1 MASALN
7 QRVDVTNI
15 FQNTV
20 SQSDRPLGPVARA
33 ANAARTG
40 KSNGVRVS
48 YEFFPPKNTK
58 MEKTLWDTISQLEA
72 MNPDFVSVTYGAG
85 GSTRERTHNTVAR
98 MASETNLKPA
108 AHLTCVGSTKAEIDE
123 IAKAYWAAGV
133 RHIVALR
140 GDPQDGIGETYTPLE
155 NGYAYGSDL
164 VEGLKNV
171 ADFEVSV
178 SAYPELHP
186 ESGTWRAELD
196 NLKRKVDAGATRAIT
211 QFFFTPDTFLRF
223 QDRVLDAGIDISIV
237 PGLML
242 QPNFKGL
249 KRMSDMCGVTVP
261 DWYAEL
267 FNGLENDEESRTL
280 LTASLASELTAE
292 LYENGVRDFH
302 LYTLNRAQLAI
313 SVSRVL
319 GLHHR
324 MKAIS

>member
-7 QRVDVTNI
+7 FMVEPFNTSQRPTH
-15 FQNTV
+15 
-20 SQSDRPLGPVARA
+20 SLGPVART
-33 ANAARTG
+33 ANAVRSR
-40 KSNGVRVS
+40 KSNDVRVS
-48 YEFFPPKNTK
+48 YEFFPPKNAQ
-58 MEKTLWDTISQLEA
+58 MEATLWDTIAQLEPL
-72 MNPDFVSVTYGAG
+72 NPDFVSVTYGAG

-108 AHLTCVGSTKAEIDE
+108 AHLTCVGSSQEEINE
-123 IAKAYWAAGV
+123 IASDYWGAGV

-140 GDPQDGIGETYTPLE
+140 GDPQDGIGEAYIPQE
-155 NGYAYGSDL
+155 GGYAYGSDL
-164 VEGLKNV
+164 VAGLKDI
-171 ADFEVSV
+171 ADFEISV

-186 ESGTWRAELD
+186 ESGSWDAEID

-211 QFFFTPDTFLRF
+211 QFFFEPETFLKF
-223 QDRVLDAGIDISIV
+223 QDRVLDAGVNIDIV

-249 KRMSDMCGVTVP
+249 KRMSDMCGVNVP
-261 DWYAEL
+261 VWYSDL
-267 FNGLENDEESRTL
+267 FAGLDNDEESRTL
-280 LTASLASELTAE
+280 LTASLTSELTAA

-302 LYTLNRAQLAI
+302 LYTLNRAQLAV

-324 MKAIS
+324 LQAAV